1 MPPAIEFS
9 KRCAARGHHKDIKT
23 CNVNKT
29 SFLGRTPAVT
39 LAIEIIMGLLMKAFL
54 SDCNATT

>member
-1 MPPAIEFS
+1 MPPTIEFS

-39 LAIEIIMGLLMKAFL
+39 LVIEIIMGVLMRAFL

>member
-1 MPPAIEFS
+1 MPPTIEFS

-29 SFLGRTPAVT
+29 SFLGRTPAVK
-39 LAIEIIMGLLMKAFL
+39 LVIGIIMGLLMRAFL

>member
-1 MPPAIEFS
+1 MPPTIEFS

-39 LAIEIIMGLLMKAFL
+39 LVVGITVGLLMGAIL

>member
-1 MPPAIEFS
+1 MPPTIEFS

-39 LAIEIIMGLLMKAFL
+39 LLIEITVGLLMGAIL

>member
-1 MPPAIEFS
+1 MPPTIEFS

-39 LAIEIIMGLLMKAFL
+39 LRIGVVMGLLIGAFL